1 MSLRRTALLAVAL
14 GILVTPA
21 LALPNNGAFN
31 KSSEAFKLTFQ
42 DLCNDIATEADG
54 IEHSQQDSPIPP
66 DKTKSA
72 QDKRAAEQL
81 REKARGAGCKI

>member
-21 LALPNNGAFN
+21 LALPNTGAFN

-72 QDKRAAEQL
+72 QDKRAAE
-81 REKARGAGCKI
+81 

>member
-1 MSLRRTALLAVAL
+1 MFVHRTALVAL
-14 GILVTPA
+14 TLGALVTPA
-21 LALPNNGAFN
+21 FALPNTGAFN
-31 KSSEAFKLTFQ
+31 KSSEAFKLNFQ
-42 DLCNDIATEADG
+42 DLCNDIAVEADG

-81 REKARGAGCKI
+81 REKARSNGCKI

>member
-1 MSLRRTALLAVAL
+1 MPIHRTTLIAITLT
-14 GILVTPA
+14 GLVTPSF
-21 LALPNNGAFN
+21 ALPNTGAF
-31 KSSEAFKLTFQ
+31 KESSEAFKLTFQ

-54 IEHSQQDSPIPP
+54 IENSQRDSPIPP